1 MKLNIFNLLL
11 NYVLLKSNEMN
22 IDESHGL
29 YHSMDVLFF
38 ANSIY
43 EEEVIEKP
51 YLETQTDVIYTS
63 ALLHDMCDNKYTDN
77 VDDAL
82 NNIHAYVKDLQLKNS
97 NYLSRKGEVDMVKT
111 IIDTMSYSKVKK
123 NGFPELQ
130 EYQCAYNI
138 VREAD
143 LLSAYDFDRCIVYQ
157 MQKKNYTFSEA
168 FEDAKVLFE
177 NRMFKH
183 QEDGLLF
190 TKYANRM
197 HHTLSL
203 NAKWKIKKW
212 NHFLN
217 NKK

>member
-29 YHSMDVLFF
+29 HHSMDVLFF

-51 YLETQTDVIYTS
+51 YLVQQSDIIYTS
-63 ALLHDMCDNKYTDN
+63 ALLHDMCDNKYTDD
-77 VDDAL
+77 VDTEL
-82 NNIHAYVKDLQLKNS
+82 NNIYMYVKEMKTINT
-97 NYLSRKGEVDMVKT
+97 NYLTNPGDVDMVKS

-123 NGFPELQ
+123 NGFPNLQ

-143 LLSAYDFDRCIVYQ
+143 LLSAYDFDRCIVYK
-157 MQKKNYTFSEA
+157 MQKHNTTFSEA

-183 QEDGLLF
+183 QEDGLLL

-197 HHTLSL
+197 HNILST

-212 NHFLN
+212 NQFIS
-217 NKK
+217 KK